1 MPPKV
6 CSRET
11 YSLGVEKVVQAQS
24 SSRKLLL
31 SLMPFLQSPRTGGSA
46 GHTGLFSPVSL
57 ARNILRFNTCSSSQM
72 QKREWLPARKIGFIP
87 RGSFHWGVNLQAE
100 SNLQPGSNPQAEKI
114 PGHGPQTP
122 GPQLIRQFNIWRRA
136 RHPPRV

>member
-1 MPPKV
+1 MIQIDELKEGAPKSLQQGNLLV
-6 CSRET
+6 RGRE
-11 YSLGVEKVVQAQS
+11 SGASPE
-24 SSRKLLL
+24 
-31 SLMPFLQSPRTGGSA
+31 FLQKTPSVPDA
-46 GHTGLFSPVSL
+46 FSPVSL